1 LVGLVDADALPY
13 IVGYTSTE
21 EEYLRFKRDKK
32 PYSSKVWQH
41 KIEHLNYLLSSW
53 LNAASCDSAL
63 LYLTDSA
70 NNFRN
75 EVGTVK
81 VYKGQRKT
89 EKPPFFSELKAYLIS
104 DHNAKLSDC
113 CEADDEISIE
123 AWKRHKL
130 FAAEH
135 GKDILW
141 TEEHKRFS
149 DFVIISKDKDLKII
163 PGTHMPP
170 DAKEKEWIDPIGY
183 LTPHYKETEV
193 IDYEYWPLFKGNPVD
208 PRSLIAMV
216 NYQSNITTKNYDNL
230 KCNKN
235 KWEQD
240 YIWNKIDGSGL
251 IEQDCYVR
259 GVNKGTGKF
268 KRVKVG
274 KKKSNVLDKLSG
286 AGLKFFY
293 SQLITGDS
301 VDNYCG
307 IPGYGPKKAFTFL
320 EDCDCE
326 KDLIYQTSVAY
337 LEHYSKP
344 NIAKERLLEQGR
356 LAWMQTEKGELWN
369 IPKEGASSFPT

>member
-1 LVGLVDADALPY
+1 VDADALPY

-21 EEYLRFKRDKK
+21 EEYLRFKRDKN
-32 PYSSKVWQH
+32 PYSCDIWQR
-41 KIEHLNYLLSSW
+41 KIEHINYLLSSW
-53 LNAASCDSAL
+53 LNAASCDAAL

-75 EVGTVK
+75 EIGTVK

-89 EKPPFFSELKAYLIS
+89 DKPPFFSELKQYLR
-104 DHNAKLSDC
+104 DEHDAKLSDR

-123 AWKRHKL
+123 AWRRHKL

-141 TEEHKRFS
+141 TKEHKRFS

-163 PGTHMPP
+163 PGMHLPP
-170 DAKEKEWIDPIGY
+170 DSKEKEWVDPIGY
-183 LTPHYKETEV
+183 LAPKYKETEV
-193 IDYEYWPLFKGNPVD
+193 IDYEYWPLFKATPID
-208 PRSLIAMV
+208 PRGLVALV
-216 NYQSNITTKNYDNL
+216 NYKSDIVAKNYDNL

-235 KWEQD
+235 KWEKD
-240 YIWNKIDGSGL
+240 YVWNKIEGSGL
-251 IEQDCYVR
+251 IKQDCYVR
-259 GVNKGTGKF
+259 GVNKGLGKF
-268 KRVKVG
+268 KRIKVG
-274 KKKSNVLDKLSG
+274 MKKSNTLDKLSG

-320 EDCDCE
+320 EDCTCE

-344 NIAKERLLEQGR
+344 DIAKERLVEQAR
-356 LAWMQTEKGELWN
+356 LAWMLTEKGELWS